1 MYQKLI
7 EMKTNNFGLSSIL
20 LALHKQNLV
29 LQTQLEVMNF
39 LQIRLTYN
47 LFKCKPTIGHCLKI
61 SYTDKTFNLVIY
73 QYSNKVF
80 KLF

>member
-29 LQTQLEVMNF
+29 LQPQPEVMNF

-47 LFKCKPTIGHCLKI
+47 LKPTIGHCLEI
-61 SYTDKTFNLVIY
+61 NYTDKTFNLVIY

-80 KLF
+80 KKF